1 MSASDT
7 SARVRAEV
15 APQGVMRVGLNMANF
30 LLIKPKTPPGVY
42 EGIVPDLARA
52 IAAELGVEARFVPYP
67 SPGPLGDAVARH
79 AWDVAFLA
87 DEPARAQTIAF
98 SAAYLEIPASYL
110 VPAGSPLKRV
120 EDVDRPGVRIA
131 TMKNSAYE
139 LYLRRSLKDAELVV
153 ASSLDE
159 SLEIFTAQKLDAL
172 SGLGPRLIADQ
183 AKLPGSTI
191 LPGAFTAVQQAV
203 GTPRKNTAATAF
215 LADFIERAKATGMV
229 ERAIAGNGVQGVNV
243 APPRAAG

>member
-1 MSASDT
+1 MSAGDT
-7 SARVRAEV
+7 SARARAEV

-30 LLIKPKTPPGVY
+30 LLIKPKTPPGAY

-52 IAAELGVEARFVPYP
+52 LAAELGVQVRFVPYP
-67 SPGPLGDAVARH
+67 SPGPLGDAVARDE
-79 AWDVAFLA
+79 WDVAFLA

-110 VPAGSPLKRV
+110 VPAGSPLERI

-131 TMKNSAYE
+131 TVRSSAYE
-139 LYLRRSLKDAELVV
+139 LYLRRSLKSAELV
-153 ASSLDE
+153 AAASLDE
-159 SLEIFTAQKLDAL
+159 SFEVFAAQKLDAL

-203 GTPRKNTAATAF
+203 GTPRKNVAAAAF
-215 LADFIERAKATGMV
+215 LADFVERAKATGMV
-229 ERAIAGNGVQGVNV
+229 RRAIDSNGVQGVNV
-243 APPRAAG
+243 APPGAR